1 MAYYNFAGGE
11 IRAPRGFAAS
21 ALVKLV
27 RLYQKYLSPLKLGG
41 TCRFL
46 PVCSAYA
53 LEAVARHGAVKGTW
67 LAAARVAKCGPW
79 HPGGY
84 DPVPGSI
91 PHAAETNTQRT
102 DEE

>member
-11 IRAPRGFAAS
+11 IPAPRGPVAS

-27 RLYQKYLSPLKLGG
+27 RHYQKYLSPLKLGG

>member
-11 IRAPRGFAAS
+11 IPAPRGPVAS

-41 TCRFL
+41 PCRFL

-91 PHAAETNTQRT
+91 PHAAETNTRRT